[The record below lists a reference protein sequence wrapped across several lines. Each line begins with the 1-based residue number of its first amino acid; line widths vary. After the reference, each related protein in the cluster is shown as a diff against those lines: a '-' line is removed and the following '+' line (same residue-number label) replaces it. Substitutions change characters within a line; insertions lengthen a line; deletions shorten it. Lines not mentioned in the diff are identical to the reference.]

1 MASADADRD
10 AAGAQVKPAEK
21 ADPQRGRHLHV
32 PLRRRPAP
40 GPRSPQEPGA
50 AATRSSV
57 PPGPGDAFTP
67 RTGNPSS
74 VLFGPCSPHGHRRG
88 PDRRRARD
96 ASVSAMTTARLSAS
110 RQGSTER
117 FRDNRAATLATI
129 VPTAVIAFDFDPL
142 LRLGD
147 GAVRWETVGIAAAIF
162 VALVAFG
169 ATARSVGRRP
179 DDLLFVVLGIVPG
192 AVVGGRIG
200 YVLLH
205 PDFFGAD
212 PGRIVD
218 PGVGSLELTLGVVGG
233 AVTGSLVGAL
243 LDGRPGRWLHA
254 AAAPLLLVVSIGK
267 LAMVLGGSGQGQPTS
282 GQLATAYVG
291 PGPWGSLGPDL
302 PSIPSQALEG
312 IASFAL
318 LLGLLVA
325 LASARRTSVLRGP
338 GGVGRRPPRRRV
350 DLARSGGRRTL
361 AGRAGDRRRRYR
373 RRAPPRPR
381 RRDPL
386 SRCPRPRRRPSRR
399 GRSRVRLTVE
409 PVSGRRPSARC
420 RRPDRASGWPR
431 GRRQGAV
438 RRSRRHG

>member
-1 MASADADRD
+1 
-10 AAGAQVKPAEK
+10 
-21 ADPQRGRHLHV
+21 
-32 PLRRRPAP
+32 
-40 GPRSPQEPGA
+40 
-50 AATRSSV
+50 
-57 PPGPGDAFTP
+57 
-67 RTGNPSS
+67 
-74 VLFGPCSPHGHRRG
+74 
-88 PDRRRARD
+88 
-96 ASVSAMTTARLSAS
+96 MTTARLSAS

-233 AVTGSLVGAL
+233 AVAGSLVGAL

-325 LASARRTSVLRGP
+325 LA
-338 GGVGRRPPRRRV
+338 RP
-350 DLARSGGRRTL
+350 AM
-361 AGRAGDRRRRYR
+361 
-373 RRAPPRPR
+373 
-381 RRDPL
+381 
-386 SRCPRPRRRPSRR
+386 
-399 GRSRVRLTVE
+399 
-409 PVSGRRPSARC
+409 
-420 RRPDRASGWPR
+420 RRPDGRAFFAALAAWGVVRLVVASTWRDPVVVGPLRAEQAIDVAVIAAALLLALVVAIRSRGARDRVDGRPAAVDRAS
-431 GRRQGAV
+431 A
-438 RRSRRHG
+438 